1 MGYDAVVVPTTG
13 ASQYPNLASALASR
27 LASQKGDKDMSMEV
41 YSGLYV
47 DESENTKKGRGGGGR
62 AEGDGDDDLD
72 EDLDDVN
79 SPIRKRPSESEEFCI
94 SMRKFA
100 IGVAIASLL
109 LMFAVVLLVIC
120 VLQRRRRR
128 NHHRRLFGSSG
139 STIGSGSVYSGGGGG
154 GPYSNRAFSRD

>member
-1 MGYDAVVVPTTG
+1 
-13 ASQYPNLASALASR
+13 
-27 LASQKGDKDMSMEV
+27 MSMEV

-47 DESENTKKGRGGGGR
+47 DESENTKKGDPR
-62 AEGDGDDDLD
+62 DGDDDLD
-72 EDLDDVN
+72 EDLDDVS

-139 STIGSGSVYSGGGGG
+139 STIGSSSVYSGGGG

>member
-1 MGYDAVVVPTTG
+1 MPTTG

-47 DESENTKKGRGGGGR
+47 DESENTKKGKVSDSTGGAGDGG
-62 AEGDGDDDLD
+62 GDDDLD

-79 SPIRKRPSESEEFCI
+79 SPIRKKPSESEEFCI

-139 STIGSGSVYSGGGGG
+139 STIGSSSVYSTG